1 MNNNRNS
8 DPVARFREWYAE
20 AVDSE
25 PSDPEAMAL
34 ATVGPDGMPSVRMV
48 LLKDVDDAGFVF
60 FTNLESHKGR
70 DLAANPVA
78 ALCFHWKSLRRA
90 VRVEGTVS
98 PVADGEADEYFDSRA
113 RGSRIGAWASA
124 QSRPM
129 AGAHELEKQVARFTA
144 KYGLGAIPRPAHWSG
159 FRLDPLRIEFWRE
172 RPFRLHERILY
183 YRTDRDGD
191 GEDGEDG
198 ERPAWRTERLFP

>member
-1 MNNNRNS
+1 MS
-8 DPVARFREWYAE
+8 DSEQPDPLERFGEWYAE
-20 AVDSE
+20 AEAAE

-48 LLKDVDDAGFVF
+48 LLKGVDGGGFVF
-60 FTNLESHKGR
+60 YTNLESHKGR

-98 PVADGEADEYFDSRA
+98 AEDDGAADEYFAGRA

-144 KYGLGAIPRPAHWSG
+144 KFGLGAIPRPPHWSG
-159 FRLDPLRIEFWRE
+159 FRIDPLRIEFWRE

-183 YRTDRDGD
+183 HRTDGD
-191 GEDGEDG
+191 GGDADG
-198 ERPAWRTERLFP
+198 PVWRTERLFP